1 VPLAAPDDD
10 DDDISGCSNLAD
22 AAAKV
27 WEELMVKREC
37 AKDVGALF
45 YLGELKDGVE
55 RAAKRVDVLRR
66 EASAAAQKVDEK
78 ETALSE
84 LCSHIE
90 EKSIANGSI
99 AQWKLGDMAIRRGKG
114 FCELSMVHHEA
125 DPPYYEVRMV
135 TTGSVVGVEAG
146 NLLELQPQQKSLVR
160 NALRE
165 VEQAKARAVSAE
177 ECEVQ
182 AQEELKKQHQALTE
196 QVEKKLQDSAST
208 AATQPSAAAA
218 APVGGRSAPPGL
230 PDMDLVR
237 RWGGRG
243 AIPSTAAKPEA
254 MPAVA
259 DYPDMR
265 GLREDFRSPSLPEA
279 NTTPRVTGTAP
290 APTPT
295 VPPGAPVGFPSLE
308 ELQRMEGRA
317 AAERERQATAATY
330 PSAHPAAARE
340 VFSRPGAAERA
351 EAHPS
356 ARRPSQFGSR
366 QQTPDRSPTP
376 ADTSVGAARAGSK
389 EPNVPAGFPR
399 LDPKSGPEF
408 AGQGPQRPRVQPQ
421 PQAQQG
427 QHYQHPQQQQGPAA
441 AQPGPVLTE
450 WVVYRTDQGVPYYH
464 NERTNE
470 TVWQL
475 PPGARWREPGV
486 ARAAAGAAG
495 QAAGHWQQQ
504 EQQGQAA
511 ADDPFAE
518 LRSREEEM
526 RQQREHWAQWYAQ
539 YCAWYT
545 QQAQA
550 AYAGGVPGGGIPAG
564 APPVNG
570 GQRHQAPPQFGT
582 EPNAGVKLPPKG
594 PAPPTLDAGFE
605 DQATYAIKSSVLKE
619 MEAMVAKGAPVAQ
632 RKKALRC
639 LQMRWHPD
647 KNPERLEVANS
658 VFQFIEETKP
668 WFLHD
673 PEAAESGVT

>member
-1 VPLAAPDDD
+1 MGNGLVRRYRASPEGGYDHNAWRQPKPKSKARGSRSPAKDQAKATASQDSSHSQWRQPKQREAPGAARPVPSAGARAEPPAMGSAASASGGAQSVAEWSKASVARDPVPLAAPDDD

-330 PSAHPAAARE
+330 PSAHPAAASALRLIPQ
-340 VFSRPGAAERA
+340 PGGRR
-351 EAHPS
+351 S
-356 ARRPSQFGSR
+356 LARGSR
-366 QQTPDRSPTP
+366 R
-376 ADTSVGAARAGSK
+376 
-389 EPNVPAGFPR
+389 
-399 LDPKSGPEF
+399 
-408 AGQGPQRPRVQPQ
+408 
-421 PQAQQG
+421 
-427 QHYQHPQQQQGPAA
+427 
-441 AQPGPVLTE
+441 
-450 WVVYRTDQGVPYYH
+450 RT
-464 NERTNE
+464 
-470 TVWQL
+470 
-475 PPGARWREPGV
+475 
-486 ARAAAGAAG
+486 
-495 QAAGHWQQQ
+495 
-504 EQQGQAA
+504 
-511 ADDPFAE
+511 
-518 LRSREEEM
+518 
-526 RQQREHWAQWYAQ
+526 
-539 YCAWYT
+539 
-545 QQAQA
+545 
-550 AYAGGVPGGGIPAG
+550 
-564 APPVNG
+564 APPH
-570 GQRHQAPPQFGT
+570 R
-582 EPNAGVKLPPKG
+582 
-594 PAPPTLDAGFE
+594 PTH
-605 DQATYAIKSSVLKE
+605 
-619 MEAMVAKGAPVAQ
+619 
-632 RKKALRC
+632 R
-639 LQMRWHPD
+639 
-647 KNPERLEVANS
+647 
-658 VFQFIEETKP
+658 
-668 WFLHD
+668 
-673 PEAAESGVT
+673 